1 MAVLGEIRKRP
12 WLLMGMIA
20 LALLAFLIN
29 PDSLDKVF
37 GKNPDIFGKV
47 NGDDI
52 TREEF
57 SEQLNILQNQAQ
69 QQGQPTN
76 GLEEQAWQ
84 VLVQS
89 KLIKQEFDKLGIEL
103 TDDFFW
109 SQIQYDPMFAQNPQF
124 FDEKGN
130 FKVQELKKEIDGYKT
145 SGQVQQYNS
154 WLATKKSIEYRMMAR
169 QVFANVSSGITVS
182 KKEAEELIK
191 QRDQLANIDFV
202 KVDYTAF
209 EKKNPVKVTTEDI
222 ANYIKKH
229 PVTFKRD
236 AGRNLGIVYFP
247 ASASAADE
255 AVTKAEITKLLNQG
269 SDLSNGESFITTK
282 NDSLF
287 VETNSDMR
295 FNPTYFPAN
304 QLPAEIKDKVA
315 SASVGQVFGPYK
327 EQNLYVVSKLLGKKP
342 SDSTLAR
349 HILIT
354 YKGNAAAQNETR
366 TKEQAKKLADSVGA
380 VIKADPA
387 KFAEFVKLSSD
398 TNSAAQGGTLGWST
412 SAQPQFVPE
421 FQHFVDNSAKGATGV
436 VETQYGYHIINIQD
450 KKTGAMSYK
459 VANLVKAIK
468 ASDKT
473 ENEVYTKA
481 TKFIQQVQGK
491 SFNDFSNIAKKNHY
505 NFSNPKSLTRFQGKI
520 PGVGTDKDGDVLAW
534 AFEKKRKKGDTEI
547 FTVEGTGDKIVAI
560 VNGIQDAGLA
570 DPESVRE
577 QVEPIVKNQ
586 LLAKKISEKI
596 TAAKATSLDQV
607 AKLFGAQKQGSQ
619 VNLLSPMVAGAME
632 PKVAGAAFGV
642 GNNKISN
649 PVEGNSGVFVVQ
661 RKSITTNKQP
671 GDLKMIMQSMTQ
683 QNSQMFGQML
693 MKSLQDNADIKDY
706 RNEVYNKGQQ
716 QQ

>member
-47 NGDDI
+47 NGDKI

-57 SEQLNILQNQAQ
+57 NEQLTLLQNQAQ

-89 KLIKQEFDKLGIEL
+89 KLIKQQFDKLGLEL

-130 FKVQELKKEIDGYKT
+130 FKVQELKNQVESLKA
-145 SGQVQQYNS
+145 SGQIQQYNS

-169 QVFANVSSGITVS
+169 QVFANISTGITVS

-202 KVDYTAF
+202 KVDYAAF
-209 EKKNPVKVTTEDI
+209 EKKNPVKVTTDDI
-222 ANYIKKH
+222 AAYIKKH

-236 AGRNLGIVYFP
+236 AGRNLGIAYFP

-255 AVTKAEITKLLNQG
+255 AASKAEISKLMTQG
-269 SDLSNGESFITTK
+269 SDVSNGENFINTT

-295 FNPTYFPAN
+295 FNPTYFPAS

-327 EQNLYVVSKLLGKKP
+327 EQNFYVVSKLLGKKP

-354 YKGNAAAQNETR
+354 YKGNQAAQGETR
-366 TKEQAKKLADSVGA
+366 TKEQAKKLADSIGA
-380 VIKADPA
+380 IVKATPS

-398 TNSAAQGGTLGWST
+398 TNSAAQGGSLGWST
-412 SAQPQFVPE
+412 SAQPQYVPA
-421 FQHFVDNSAKGATGV
+421 FQSFVDHGAKGATGV
-436 VETQYGYHIINIQD
+436 VETQFGYHIINIED
-450 KKTGAMSYK
+450 KKSGAMSYK

-491 SFNDFSNIAKKNHY
+491 SFNDFSNLAKKNNY
-505 NFSNPKSLTRFQGKI
+505 NFTNPKSLTRFQGKI
-520 PGVGTDKDGDVLAW
+520 PGVGTDKDGDVIAW
-534 AFEKKRKKGDTEI
+534 AFEKGRKKGDTEI
-547 FTVEGTGDKIVAI
+547 FTVDGTGDKIVAI

-570 DPESVRE
+570 DPESVRD
-577 QVEPIVKNQ
+577 QVEPIVKNE
-586 LLAKKISEKI
+586 LLAKKIADKI

-607 AKLFGAQKQGSQ
+607 AKLFATQKQNSQ
-619 VNLLSPMVAGAME
+619 INLLSPMIAGAME

-642 GNNKISN
+642 ANNKISN
-649 PVEGNSGVFVVQ
+649 PVEGNTGVFIVQ
-661 RKSITTNKQP
+661 RKSVATNKQP
-671 GDLKMIMQSMTQ
+671 GELKAIMQSMTQ

-716 QQ
+716 Q